1 MYLVADT
8 VEESIYDISVT
19 RRLAHIKHA
28 TKPGTSRSGTATP
41 NAIMESTIDVANS
54 LELQSADLSKLLTSG
69 KSGGEMVDKN
79 DLWTCLFGRVKK
91 RDAGF
96 SAAAEAAD
104 SEVGRFLR
112 AEAAEERR
120 AGQDA

>member
-1 MYLVADT
+1 
-8 VEESIYDISVT
+8 
-19 RRLAHIKHA
+19 
-28 TKPGTSRSGTATP
+28 
-41 NAIMESTIDVANS
+41 METTIDVANS

-69 KSGGEMVDKN
+69 KSGGEMVDKS

-104 SEVGRFLR
+104 REVGRFLR

-120 AGQDA
+120 TGRGT